1 MTWNIWDIKGTK
13 KSRNR
18 RLCLT
23 VIPLMIAA
31 LYTQLSVAGTYD
43 NYDRFG
49 NYDEFANPIPRTQA
63 PIGEMTP
70 EPIQRNKPLQNSD
83 SLYRGVDK
91 ERKVPEPYSPP
102 RPAAPSSRG
111 ETK

>member
-1 MTWNIWDIKGTK
+1 MTWDDWDM
-13 KSRNR
+13 KSMGATRKR

-23 VIPLMIAA
+23 MLPLIIGG
-31 LYTQLSVAGTYD
+31 LYPQVSAAGTYD

-49 NYDEFANPIPRTQA
+49 NYEEYANPIPRTQA

-111 ETK
+111 EAK

>member
-1 MTWNIWDIKGTK
+1 MTWDDCGMKSVGTT
-13 KSRNR
+13 SNL
-18 RLCLT
+18 RLRLT
-23 VIPLMIAA
+23 MLPLIIGG
-31 LYTQLSVAGTYD
+31 LYPQVSAAGTYD

-49 NYDEFANPIPRTQA
+49 NYEEYANPIPRTQA

-111 ETK
+111 EAK

>member
-1 MTWNIWDIKGTK
+1 MKSVGTT
-13 KSRNR
+13 SSL
-18 RLCLT
+18 RLRLT
-23 VIPLMIAA
+23 MLPLIISG
-31 LYTQLSVAGTYD
+31 LYPQVSAAGTYD

-49 NYDEFANPIPRTQA
+49 NYEEYANPIPRTQA

-102 RPAAPSSRG
+102 RPAAPSSSG
-111 ETK
+111 EAK

>member
-1 MTWNIWDIKGTK
+1 MTWADCEM
-13 KSRNR
+13 KSMGATRKR

-23 VIPLMIAA
+23 VLPLIIAGI
-31 LYTQLSVAGTYD
+31 YPQLSTAGTYD

-49 NYDEFANPIPRTQA
+49 NYEEFANPIPRTSA

-70 EPIQRNKPLQNSD
+70 EPIQRGKPLQNSD

-102 RPAAPSSRG
+102 RPAVPYSRG
-111 ETK
+111 EAK

>member
-1 MTWNIWDIKGTK
+1 MTWDDWDMKNMGVTRKG
-13 KSRNR
+13 

-23 VIPLMIAA
+23 MLTLMITV
-31 LYTQLSVAGTYD
+31 LYPQVSAAGTYD

-49 NYDEFANPIPRTQA
+49 NYEEYANPIPRTQA

-83 SLYRGVDK
+83 SLYRGVEK

-102 RPAAPSSRG
+102 RPAAPASRG
-111 ETK
+111 EAK

>member
-1 MTWNIWDIKGTK
+1 M
-13 KSRNR
+13 KSVGITSNL
-18 RLCLT
+18 RLRLT
-23 VIPLMIAA
+23 MLPLIIGGLYPQISAA
-31 LYTQLSVAGTYD
+31 DTYD

-49 NYDEFANPIPRTQA
+49 NYEEYANPIPRTQA

-70 EPIQRNKPLQNSD
+70 EPIQRNKPMQNSD

-102 RPAAPSSRG
+102 RPAPSSRG
-111 ETK
+111 EAK